1 MNGDDAQT
9 LRDVTYFLRTLLK
22 DADVLPAD
30 LAAMLRDYQG
40 ELRNSPPGRWSGI
53 GDPAEYEDLAHS
65 MAQSVTDGEWADDER
80 LDDPARNWHARAQ
93 NPSNFDRALQL
104 LAARGDIVTRV
115 GKYYPRPRSE
125 RS

>member
-9 LRDVTYFLRTLLK
+9 LRDMTFFLRTLLK

-30 LAAMLRDYQG
+30 LAAMLRDYQR
-40 ELRNSPPGRWSGI
+40 ELRNSPPSRWSGI
-53 GDPAEYEDLAHS
+53 GDPAEYECLAHS

-93 NPSNFDRALQL
+93 TPANFGRALRL
-104 LAARGDIVTRV
+104 LTARGDIVTR
-115 GKYYPRPRSE
+115 GGRYYMRPRGE